1 MSFLTEALERQL
13 RKLKPELAPPVR
25 KTAPTKIIKPSGE
38 RAVHLVF
45 QEGSSDKE
53 YLVRIVPAAVHRG
66 AGLFDVRFE
75 YGRRGGTHQKG
86 TKNSSPMDSYSANV
100 LFDEIVSEKKKKGYR
115 EI

>member
-13 RKLKPELAPPVR
+13 RKLKPELAPAAPKAKVPV
-25 KTAPTKIIKPSGE
+25 PTKLGAY

-53 YLVRIVPAAVHRG
+53 YLVQIIQVG
-66 AGLFDVRFE
+66 SLYDVRFE

-86 TKNSSPMDSYSANV
+86 TKNDSPLYLGAANA
-100 LFDEIVSEKKKKGYR
+100 LFNQLVSEKKKKGYK